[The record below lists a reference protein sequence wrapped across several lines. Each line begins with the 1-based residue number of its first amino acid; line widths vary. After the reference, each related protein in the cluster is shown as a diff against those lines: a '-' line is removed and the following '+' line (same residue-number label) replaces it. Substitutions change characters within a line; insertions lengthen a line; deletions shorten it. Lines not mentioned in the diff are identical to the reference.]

1 MVKFIR
7 KINCFQV
14 LRGKKILTCV
24 SLAFDLHEE
33 SRDKREEVSPH
44 SLSEPATPYINVV
57 STPALDS
64 HILPPP
70 TPVDPNPHLL
80 TPAKQRIDNSASPGQ
95 ASQVD
100 WPTGVGADL
109 DDVTLGSLR
118 RACEQVVDGK
128 PGRGSVVKRKRKGRR
143 SRKSS
148 RRSTRNSLFV
158 FVDWFYEA

>member
-1 MVKFIR
+1 M
-7 KINCFQV
+7 
-14 LRGKKILTCV
+14 TCV

-80 TPAKQRIDNSASPGQ
+80 TPAKQHIALPGQ
-95 ASQVD
+95 SNQVD

-128 PGRGSVVKRKRKGRR
+128 PERRNVVKRKRKGRG

-148 RRSTRNSLFV
+148 RRSTRNSMFV
-158 FVDWFYEA
+158 FVCR